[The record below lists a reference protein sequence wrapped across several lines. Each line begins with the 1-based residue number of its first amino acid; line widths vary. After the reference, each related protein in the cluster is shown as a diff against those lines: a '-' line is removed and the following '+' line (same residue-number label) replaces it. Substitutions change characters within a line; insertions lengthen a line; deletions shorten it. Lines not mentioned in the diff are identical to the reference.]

1 LIRLIPRARSFE
13 RPSSLFFT
21 YFFVLNSSQH
31 LMETSE
37 SSSSSAAASGSVRK
51 RRLSM
56 CANFGPT
63 AAPLVSA
70 SWALKSLKQECDL
83 IGTRTVAAVVADQ
96 EVLKSGLYQ
105 MMSVATYQDGPTA
118 PTDRS
123 NEKER
128 EATQASW
135 DAIVT
140 KQFFSAQTRTIEFT
154 LDPERCL
161 ELSIAL
167 NRALELTVRTDVVNL
182 VGEDKAKNRRV
193 FPGGWNN
200 KEGYKTVSAS
210 TFSKAEQDNCVIP
223 ISKTQIPVFF
233 EAFPL
238 AAEVAVEATKL
249 VMTSLQD
256 HPVDLEQIHLL
267 WGWNTHS
274 HFGYHQDHIPMCMTL
289 TVLLSLGE
297 SSMHVAGAPEE
308 AKYGL
313 GTGQLFAGD
322 MFHRSGYTQ
331 RRTVKMSLFFKRAS
345 V

>member
-1 LIRLIPRARSFE
+1 
-13 RPSSLFFT
+13 
-21 YFFVLNSSQH
+21 
-31 LMETSE
+31 
-37 SSSSSAAASGSVRK
+37 
-51 RRLSM
+51 M

-140 KQFFSAQTRTIEFT
+140 KQFFSAQTRTIEFF
-154 LDPERCL
+154 LDAARCL
-161 ELSIAL
+161 ELSMAL

-182 VGEDKAKNRRV
+182 VGEDKAKSRRV
-193 FPGGWNN
+193 FPGGWDN

-210 TFSKAEQDNCVIP
+210 TFRKAEQDNCVIP
-223 ISKTQIPVFF
+223 ISPIKMPSFF

-238 AAEVAVEATKL
+238 AGEVADEAIEK
-249 VMTSLQD
+249 VMTTLSD
-256 HPVDLEQIHLL
+256 SHPFVLEEIHLL

-274 HFGYHQDHIPMCMTL
+274 HYGYHQDHIPMCMTL
-289 TVLLSLGE
+289 TVLLSLGK

-308 AKYGL
+308 AKYEL
-313 GTGQLFAGD
+313 GTAHLVAGN
-322 MFHRSGYTQ
+322 MYHRSGYTQ
-331 RRTVKMSLFFKRAS
+331 RRTVKMSLFFKRP
-345 V
+345 